1 MNTTFKELLSSIN
14 IDSEDALLEISDK
27 IFIDK
32 PISAIKEKV
41 TKEAFNI
48 FIGVQI
54 IGCWKSGGW
63 NIGVFGSFPEIVPY
77 ASITLRDI
85 GLNQISDIVLEIIE
99 TFPEETDFTQNNQD
113 YCDVINFLGGHNRF
127 IKDKEKF
134 EKHSETEII
143 EIREKHFNSLE
154 KADELVEN
162 LWSYNSPNIEGWGI
176 VIDYLK
182 KNINSKLWKE

>member
-1 MNTTFKELLSSIN
+1 MNTTFKELLSGIN
-14 IDSEDALLEISDK
+14 IDSEDALLEVSDK

-32 PISAIKEKV
+32 PMSEIKEKA

-48 FIGVQI
+48 FIGVQV
-54 IGCWKSGGW
+54 IGCWKSDGW
-63 NIGVFGSFPEIVPY
+63 NIGIFGNFPEIVPY
-77 ASITLRDI
+77 TSIALRDI

-99 TFPEETDFTQNNQD
+99 TFPAETDFTQNNQD

-134 EKHSETEII
+134 KKYSEKEIV
-143 EIREKHFNSLE
+143 ELRKKHFNSLE
-154 KADELVEN
+154 KAEKLVEN

>member
-1 MNTTFKELLSSIN
+1 MNTTFKELLSDTN
-14 IDSEDALLEISDK
+14 IDSEDALLEVSDR

-32 PISAIKEKV
+32 PISQIKEKA

-48 FIGVQI
+48 FICVQI
-54 IGCWKSGGW
+54 IGCWKSDGW
-63 NIGVFGSFPEIVPY
+63 NIGIFGNFPEIVPY
-77 ASITLRDI
+77 ASIALKNI

-99 TFPEETDFTQNNQD
+99 TFPEGTDFSQNNQD

-134 EKHSETEII
+134 EKYSEKEIVDI
-143 EIREKHFNSLE
+143 KEKHFNSLE
-154 KADELVEN
+154 KAEKLVGN